1 MAQVATPTTVNER
14 IGVLDALRGLAL
26 FGILLANITDWS
38 AWGWL
43 EFEEKVA
50 IASPTVVRVTDFLN
64 LMLINGKF
72 YTIFSFLFGLG
83 FALQLSRLELR
94 GADGKAIYRRRLA
107 LLLMFG
113 VLHMTFVWQGDILT
127 LYAALGFLLPL
138 VHGWSDRKL
147 LIGAAILLLIP
158 IPGYALV
165 AATGIQP
172 DLGLKQLTYSLGDK
186 LWAVFV
192 GGEVPSD
199 IDWARHE
206 SWSAFWAW
214 VLSGP
219 PYRIGFYLESWR
231 IPKVLG
237 VMMIGVWTGRRLV
250 DGQLL
255 EDRGFLKRVALIG
268 YSVGIPL
275 NIAFAS
281 MGGLA
286 QEDTTA
292 GLRSMVLHSI
302 GIVPLGLAYAA
313 TFALAWR

>member
-138 VHGWSDRKL
+138 SPWVVRSKIIDRSSNNTAHSNSRVCAGRGDRHPARPWIETANL
-147 LIGAAILLLIP
+147 LAGRQ
-158 IPGYALV
+158 
-165 AATGIQP
+165 T
-172 DLGLKQLTYSLGDK
+172 
-186 LWAVFV
+186 V
-192 GGEVPSD
+192 GG
-199 IDWARHE
+199 
-206 SWSAFWAW
+206 F
-214 VLSGP
+214 
-219 PYRIGFYLESWR
+219 
-231 IPKVLG
+231 
-237 VMMIGVWTGRRLV
+237 RR
-250 DGQLL
+250 G
-255 EDRGFLKRVALIG
+255 
-268 YSVGIPL
+268 
-275 NIAFAS
+275 
-281 MGGLA
+281 
-286 QEDTTA
+286 
-292 GLRSMVLHSI
+292 
-302 GIVPLGLAYAA
+302 
-313 TFALAWR
+313 